1 MNGGMDGNAF
11 LFMTISW
18 FLVLLLNFFCFGR
31 LFFGGDKNKK
41 Q

>member
-1 MNGGMDGNAF
+1 MNDGA
-11 LFMTISW
+11 LIFMLISW